1 MFLLLMRSPRVPSQ
15 PATRIPSSAES
26 FKFIT
31 GNSAPL
37 KHTMP
42 KYNGA
47 KTMLRPALHSR
58 VGGEVSHDGRHG
70 GNDVRNSRQ
79 GTQPR
84 PPITL
89 RGPQHQFS
97 GATG

>member
-1 MFLLLMRSPRVPSQ
+1 MLL
-15 PATRIPSSAES
+15 
-26 FKFIT
+26 
-31 GNSAPL
+31 
-37 KHTMP
+37 
-42 KYNGA
+42 
-47 KTMLRPALHSR
+47 PALHSR
-58 VGGEVSHDGRHG
+58 GSGEVSHDGRHG

-97 GATG
+97 EATG